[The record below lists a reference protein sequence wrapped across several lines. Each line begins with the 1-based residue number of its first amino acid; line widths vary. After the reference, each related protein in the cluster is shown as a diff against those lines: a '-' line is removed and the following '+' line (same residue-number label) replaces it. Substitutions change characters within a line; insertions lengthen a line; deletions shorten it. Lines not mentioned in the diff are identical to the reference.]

1 GRNKFP
7 PWGVAG
13 GMNGTPN
20 YCVIYKQGEEPKI
33 VRKVA
38 AVKLRKGDMVSLRSG
53 GGGGWGDPLERDPE
67 LVRMDVKN
75 EYITIDIARNI
86 YGVVLDPATLEI
98 KWNETKK
105 LREELK
111 KKKKP

>member
-1 GRNKFP
+1 
-7 PWGVAG
+7 
-13 GMNGTPN
+13 
-20 YCVIYKQGEEPKI
+20 
-33 VRKVA
+33 
-38 AVKLRKGDMVSLRSG
+38 
-53 GGGGWGDPLERDPE
+53 
-67 LVRMDVKN
+67 MDVKN

-111 KKKKP
+111 KKKKL